1 MEAGENSESESSDNR
16 HRLCTAVHAAK
27 ISCVPA
33 LPHHLSEVSA
43 RSLSFLMPQTI
54 GCVDL

>member
-33 LPHHLSEVSA
+33 LLRYLPELLA